1 MLMSYVKIAWRNMIK
16 NKTFSMINIIGLSL
30 GISVC
35 FIILMYV
42 QHELSYDKYNK
53 NADRIARIE
62 FKASMNGGQIHE
74 ASVMAPV
81 AQAVKSDFP
90 EVEDATRLLN
100 LGGQKV
106 TYGIKTYRN
115 DAVALVD
122 PNFFSVFTLPLTEGD
137 MKTALSKPGTIV
149 ISKATAEKYF
159 GNESPIGKTLGFN
172 NNTDLYKVTGVFDKI
187 PDNAH
192 FHFDMLGTMLGFKPA
207 ESSSWMSGA
216 FFTYLVLRP
225 GANQAALQ
233 AKFPLMVE
241 KNMGPQIKQEMGLTL
256 DQFRTKGNQLGF
268 VLQPLTAI
276 HLHPQATNELEPA
289 GNASYV
295 YIFGVIGIFMLLIA
309 CINFVNMATASASK
323 RAKEIG
329 VRKVIG
335 SDRSQLIVQFLM
347 ESALLVFAALA
358 IAFALI
364 IIFLPIFN
372 QISGKTLAFNFN
384 FKLIAALLAL
394 GGIVVVAAGIY
405 PAFYLSSFNPIS
417 VLKGK
422 MSTVNKSFSL
432 RSGLVVFQFFISVSL
447 IVGTIVVYQQMRYIQ
462 NKDLGYTKEQV
473 VTIPNSYFLGR
484 NEKLFKDIMLND
496 PRVLNGSLSW
506 YKPAGPSNN
515 NNAMI
520 YPAGHG
526 NVAMKS
532 INFYVDEQYIPTL
545 GIRITIGRNFSP
557 SIKTDSFAMILN
569 QAAVKALGFTNSNVI
584 GQYVVQNNSNKGKD
598 SKFHVIGVVKDFNY
612 KSLHEAISPM
622 FLTLQPEGGVMFK
635 INTKDVAGVLAAMK
649 KQWDAFNTGEPF
661 TYAFLD
667 DLYNR
672 SYAAEQKTAL
682 LLDIFSFLTVV
693 VACMGLFGLVTYSAE
708 QRVKEIGIRKV
719 LGASVGQIIRML
731 STDFL
736 RLVLIACLIA
746 FPLSYWGV
754 SKWLQSF
761 AYHVGVQWWIFGL
774 ATMCALLIAL
784 VTLSFRSIKA
794 ALANPVKSLRTE

>member
-1 MLMSYVKIAWRNMIK
+1 MLTNYLKIAWRNMVK

-53 NADRIARIE
+53 NADRMARIE
-62 FKASMNGGQIHE
+62 FKAVMNGGQIHE

-100 LGGQKV
+100 IGGQKV
-106 TYGIKTYRN
+106 TYGTKTYKN

-137 MKTALSKPGTIV
+137 MKNALSKPGTIV

-159 GNESPIGKTLGFN
+159 GNESAIGKTLGFN
-172 NNTDLYKVTGVFDKI
+172 NNTNLYKVTGVFDKI

-192 FHFDMLGTMLGFKPA
+192 FHFDILGTMLGFKPA

-241 KNMGPQIKQEMGLTL
+241 RYMGPQIKQEMGLTL

-335 SDRSQLIVQFLM
+335 SDRSQLIAQFLM

-372 QISGKTLAFNFN
+372 QISGKTLAFDFN
-384 FKLIAALLAL
+384 FKLIAGLLAL
-394 GGIVVVAAGIY
+394 GAIVVVAAGIY

-496 PRVLNGSLSW
+496 PRVVSGSLSW
-506 YKPAGPSNN
+506 YKPAGPTNN

-520 YPAGHG
+520 YPAGRS

-545 GIRITIGRNFSP
+545 GIKMAIGRNFSP
-557 SIKTDSFAMILN
+557 AIKTDSFAMILN

-598 SKFHVIGVVKDFNY
+598 SRYHVIGVVKDFNY

-622 FLTLQPEGGVMFK
+622 LLTLQPEGGVMFK

-649 KQWDAFNTGEPF
+649 KQWDSFNTGEPF

-672 SYAAEQKTAL
+672 TYAAEQKTAV
-682 LLDIFSFLTVV
+682 LLDIFSLLTVV
-693 VACMGLFGLVTYSAE
+693 VACLGLFGLVTYSAE

-731 STDFL
+731 SSDFL

-761 AYHVGVQWWIFGL
+761 AYHVGVQWWIFAL

-784 VTLSFRSIKA
+784 ATLSFRSIKA

>member
-1 MLMSYVKIAWRNMIK
+1 MLMSYFKIAWRNMVK
-16 NKTFSMINIIGLSL
+16 NKTFSMVNIIGLSL

-35 FIILMYV
+35 FIIMMYV
-42 QHELSYDKYNK
+42 QNELSYDNYNK

-62 FKASMNGGQIHE
+62 FKAVMNGGQINE

-81 AQAVKSDFP
+81 AQALKSDFP
-90 EVEDATRLLN
+90 EVEDATRLVN
-100 LGGQKV
+100 MGNPRI
-106 TYGIKTYRN
+106 TYGTQTFKN

-137 MKTALSKPGTIV
+137 MKTALSKPGTLV

-159 GNESPIGKTLGFN
+159 GNENPIGKTLGFN

-187 PDNAH
+187 PDNSH
-192 FHFDMLGTMLGFKPA
+192 FHFDMLGTMAGFKPA
-207 ESSSWMSGA
+207 ESPSWMDGA
-216 FFTYLVLRP
+216 FFTYLLLRP
-225 GANQAALQ
+225 GTNQAALQ
-233 AKFPLMVE
+233 AKFPAMAE
-241 KNMGPQIKQEMGLTL
+241 KYMGPQIKQVMGLTL
-256 DQFRTKGNQLGF
+256 EQFRTKGNELGF
-268 VLQPLTAI
+268 ILQPLTAI
-276 HLHPQATNELEPA
+276 HLHPRATNELEPA

-309 CINFVNMATASASK
+309 CINFINLATASASK

-335 SDRSQLIVQFLM
+335 SDRSQLIAQFLT

-364 IIFLPIFN
+364 ILFLPVFN
-372 QISGKTLAFNFN
+372 QISGKTLAFDFN
-384 FKLIAALLAL
+384 FKLIAALFAL
-394 GGIVVVAAGIY
+394 GIIVVVAAGIY

-422 MSTVNKSFSL
+422 MSGVNKSFSL

-447 IVGTIVVYQQMRYIQ
+447 IVGTIIVYQQMRYIQ
-462 NKDLGYTKEQV
+462 NKNLGYSKEQI

-484 NEKLFKDIMLND
+484 NEKLFKDMMLND
-496 PRVLNGSLSW
+496 PRVVNGTLSW
-506 YKPAGPSNN
+506 YKPAGPTNN
-515 NNAMI
+515 NNALI
-520 YPAGHG
+520 YPAGHD
-526 NVAMKS
+526 NVLMKTE
-532 INFYVDEQYIPTL
+532 NFYVDEQYIPTL
-545 GIRITIGRNFSP
+545 GIKMANGRNFSP
-557 SIKTDSFAMILN
+557 GIKTDSSAMILN
-569 QAAVKALGFTNSNVI
+569 QAAVKALGFTTTNVI

-598 SKFHVIGVVKDFNY
+598 FKYHVIGVVKDFNF

-622 FLTLQPEGGVMFK
+622 VLTLQPEGGVMFK
-635 INTKDVAGVLAAMK
+635 IRTADATGVLSAMK
-649 KQWDAFNTGEPF
+649 KQWDSFNTGEAF
-661 TYAFLD
+661 TYTFLD

-672 SYAAEQKTAL
+672 TYAAEQKTAA
-682 LLDIFSFLTVV
+682 LLDIFSLLTVI
-693 VACMGLFGLVTYSAE
+693 VACLGLFGLVTYSAE
-708 QRVKEIGIRKV
+708 QRVKEIGVRKV

-731 STDFL
+731 SIDFL

-754 SKWLQSF
+754 GKWLQSF
-761 AYHVGVQWWIFGL
+761 AYHVSIQWWVFGL
-774 ATMCALLIAL
+774 AAICALLIAL

-794 ALANPVKSLRTE
+794 ALANPVRSLRTE